1 MAKGEAWKE
10 WERNQTTT
18 INVRLHKTHD
28 ADILDGL
35 ARAKEK
41 GEPKIT
47 AIKRWVRMGIEFDKT
62 EEE

>member
-1 MAKGEAWKE
+1 MAKGETWKT
-10 WERNQTTT
+10 WERSQTTT

-41 GEPKIT
+41 GEPKVT
-47 AIKRWVRMGIEFDKT
+47 AIKRWARIGIEIDKHD
-62 EEE
+62 EE